1 MKSRYTSLKVILT
14 PFISVIMLF
23 TLFLHSDT
31 AHALPVTTAENHLSC
46 AGSRI
51 TQNMNCN
58 AGEFAAIVNLSH
70 ASDSPVSCTEGDYF
84 ILNAEVSMENS
95 NADRYNIGFF
105 IGETGNDPRAST
117 GQCSVATFP
126 TSPDP
131 WFNGD
136 ANVCGD
142 YKSRGISTP
151 LVQNLRVLC
160 TPDSIGQLQVPYV
173 VSYQQSSSAC
183 TGPIDVKPGSP
194 SKCNAGVASI
204 TNVIVLPQPLA
215 YYRFDANG
223 WSGSAGEV
231 LDQSGN
237 YPGTAYGGVN
247 TANAAPAIPD
257 NPGTCRYGDFDGNND
272 YIALPGFPNLTGSF
286 TISAWIRPNPHNGS
300 QSDWRIFAD
309 DQNNSDGYALSLHD
323 GGAGRLRFF
332 SRGVNP
338 VILDTDPIVPANTWS
353 FVTIV
358 HDASSK
364 KRQIYLNGTLE
375 AEDTYTGNWGVDAG
389 LASIGG
395 EVSGTSESTPRWRFD
410 GAIDEVSVYD
420 GALLST
426 QINQLMRETRT
437 CGEVSTDID
446 HFRFHHDAEGL
457 TCSPETIR
465 IQACLDSGC
474 TTEATD
480 PVSAS
485 LLPSG
490 WAGGDN
496 VVFNSNDELLLHYT
510 TAGTATLGVS
520 SSTPSALQPARCYI
534 GGVLQPNCNI
544 TFHDSGFVFD
554 VPDHTADSTETVTI
568 RAVRK
573 DDDTQ
578 QCIPGF
584 QNETKS
590 VGFWFDYLDPNAGT
604 LAVNIDGTAISD
616 TSPGTSFDLD
626 FDNNGESQFD
636 LRYPDVGLMRL
647 NARHDGSGDSAG
659 LVMTGLDQFITKP
672 AYFTL
677 DIPGNPGTAMDA
689 SGAVFLAAG
698 VDFPITVSARNA
710 SGDITPNYGREAT
723 PESVLLTSLLV
734 EPAGGNLPDIDGT
747 FGTFGEDCDG
757 NPAAAGTACGLF
769 YWPEVGIIQLR
780 PSVLDG
786 NYLGAGDV
794 IGTTSNNVGRFIP
807 DRFSV
812 SATNGTLDDFCG
824 GFSYT
829 GQPIAY
835 QDTPNYL
842 LTAQAATGATT
853 LNYTGAFMKLTTAG
867 LTIDPISSDA
877 SRLGSDGVTLTD
889 LGRVAGTPSLT
900 DNADGTVTYEFG
912 NDTFTYTKN
921 DNAKIGPYDS
931 DIQLTLSAASDTDG
945 VSANGLPVNA
955 TPDSVEIRFGRL
967 SLNNTHGS
975 ELIALSSPMFTEHY
989 NDSGFY
995 QSNSLDSCTSTDIA
1009 THYSFTPSTGLS
1021 STPGPAL
1028 PVFVTGESALTFTAP
1043 GAGNTGFVD
1052 VITSISTDL
1061 PWLLDDRDSDGDY
1074 DDEAEARVTFGIY
1087 EGSPQ
1092 QIYFGEVYD

>member
-1 MKSRYTSLKVILT
+1 MYQKAYKNFFSMPETLIFLCKGKKSNFWQFFAFIFLTFSASNSLAACSTYIGDAYINEVFGT
-14 PFISVIMLF
+14 NQDSFVEVV
-23 TLFLHSDT
+23 TLSDT
-31 AHALPVTTAENHLSC
+31 MPSDFFSDHNWTLLSC
-46 AGSRI
+46 
-51 TQNMNCN
+51 
-58 AGEFAAIVNLSH
+58 L
-70 ASDSPVSCTEGDYF
+70 
-84 ILNAEVSMENS
+84 
-95 NADRYNIGFF
+95 
-105 IGETGNDPRAST
+105 
-117 GQCSVATFP
+117 
-126 TSPDP
+126 
-131 WFNGD
+131 
-136 ANVCGD
+136 
-142 YKSRGISTP
+142 
-151 LVQNLRVLC
+151 
-160 TPDSIGQLQVPYV
+160 
-173 VSYQQSSSAC
+173 
-183 TGPIDVKPGSP
+183 
-194 SKCNAGVASI
+194 
-204 TNVIVLPQPLA
+204 
-215 YYRFDANG
+215 
-223 WSGSAGEV
+223 
-231 LDQSGN
+231 
-237 YPGTAYGGVN
+237 
-247 TANAAPAIPD
+247 
-257 NPGTCRYGDFDGNND
+257 GNND
-272 YIALPGFPNLTGSF
+272 CNTFNLSDFTANGPYSNNYFFHVLSPVTDLQANNIKNLQMLLIDENGKPVDFLKIDSDKSTYTSIQGALDGAGCSLTSTSPPTSDNSDRHFYRSPDGTGGWETGSPGASLQNA
-286 TISAWIRPNPHNGS
+286 TDGEPNDPDSLPPSITLNHIRL
-300 QSDWRIFAD
+300 
-309 DQNNSDGYALSLHD
+309 YHD
-323 GGAGRLRFF
+323 G
-332 SRGVNP
+332 S
-338 VILDTDPIVPANTWS
+338 
-353 FVTIV
+353 
-358 HDASSK
+358 
-364 KRQIYLNGTLE
+364 
-375 AEDTYTGNWGVDAG
+375 
-389 LASIGG
+389 
-395 EVSGTSESTPRWRFD
+395 
-410 GAIDEVSVYD
+410 
-420 GALLST
+420 
-426 QINQLMRETRT
+426 
-437 CGEVSTDID
+437 
-446 HFRFHHDAEGL
+446 GL
-457 TCSPETIR
+457 TCSPETIT
-465 IQACLDSGC
+465 IHACANDACDELYNDQVTVNFTS
-474 TTEATD
+474 
-480 PVSAS
+480 PVS
-485 LLPSG
+485 G
-490 WAGGDN
+490 WFVDPATFIN
-496 VVFNSNDELLLHYT
+496 
-510 TAGTATLGVS
+510 GTATVS
-520 SSTPSALQPARCYI
+520 LQHTSPPGAITLDAVSTSPTATLPTRCFSGSTETCTLVFY
-534 GGVLQPNCNI
+534 
-544 TFHDSGFVFD
+544 DSGFVFD

-573 DDDTQ
+573 DNDSQ

-584 QNETKS
+584 QNETKA
-590 VGFWFDYLDPNAGT
+590 VGFWFDYLDPNTGT

-616 TSPGTSFDLD
+616 TSPGTSFDLA

-677 DIPGNPGTAMDA
+677 DIPGNPGTATDA

-710 SGDITPNYGREAT
+710 SGDITPNYGLEAT

-734 EPAGGNLPDIDGT
+734 EPAGGNLPDIDGA

-769 YWPEVGIIQLR
+769 NWPEVGIIQLR

-794 IGTTSNNVGRFIP
+794 IGTTSDNVGRFIP

-812 SATNGTLDDFCG
+812 TATNGTLDDFCG

-853 LNYTGAFMKLTTAG
+853 LNYTGAFMKLTTSG

-877 SRLGSDGVTLTD
+877 SRLGSDGVTLTA
-889 LGRVAGTPSLT
+889 LVRTVGAPSLT

-912 NDTFTYTKN
+912 DDTFTYTKN

-931 DIQLTLSAASDTDG
+931 DIQLTLSAATDSDG

-975 ELIALSSPMFTEHY
+975 ELIDLSSPMFTEHY

-1061 PWLLDDRDSDGDY
+1061 PWLLDDRDGDGDY
-1074 DDEAEARVTFGIY
+1074 DDEAEARVTFGIF
-1087 EGSPQ
+1087 EGSPRH
-1092 QIYFGEVYD
+1092 IYFREVYD